1 MFFSISFFSLH
12 NNHYQTLNLAK
23 SNALTQASSLHFP
36 ANMRMALRIG
46 LVAPLYESVPPR
58 FYGGT
63 ERVVSYLAEGLKRE
77 GHSVTLYAS
86 GDSQTRA
93 KLVECCPQALR
104 LDANARDHL
113 SPHLRQIETVVR
125 DQKRFDLI
133 HFHTDALFF
142 AALPRLHVPSLIT
155 LHGRLDLAE
164 TQALMSEFPE
174 ANLVSISDA
183 QREGLKGLN
192 WKTTIHHGM
201 PPDEIPFQE
210 HPLQGKN
217 AYLAFLGRIS
227 PEKRPDRAI
236 EIAKKAGMK
245 LKIAAKFDPNHPDYN
260 ERVIQ
265 LMKQPHVE
273 FVGEIAGAEK
283 AEFLRNATA
292 LLFPIDWPEPFGLVM
307 MESLA
312 AGTPVIAYPFGSVPE
327 VIRNG
332 ENGRLVDNI
341 HDAVIAVKHIS
352 EISRKQCRLDFE
364 RRFSLKAMAK
374 NYVRIYDEIL
384 SESAALIRRFRSYAG
399 DPLWMDRSL

>member
-1 MFFSISFFSLH
+1 
-12 NNHYQTLNLAK
+12 
-23 SNALTQASSLHFP
+23 
-36 ANMRMALRIG
+36 MALRIG

-93 KLVECCPQALR
+93 QLVECCPQALR
-104 LDANARDHL
+104 LDPNARDHL

-125 DQKRFDLI
+125 DQKKFDLI
-133 HFHTDALFF
+133 HFHTDAFFF

-155 LHGRLDLAE
+155 LHGRLDLTE
-164 TQALMSEFPE
+164 TRLLMNEFPE
-174 ANLVSISDA
+174 ANLTSISDA

-192 WKTTIHHGM
+192 WKATVHHGM
-201 PPDEIPFQE
+201 PLDEIPFQE
-210 HPLQGKN
+210 HPALGEN

-245 LKIAAKFDPNHPDYN
+245 LKIAAKFDPNHPEYN
-260 ERVIQ
+260 ERVSL

-283 AEFLRNATA
+283 VEFLRNATA

-327 VIRNG
+327 IIQDG
-332 ENGRLVDNI
+332 ENGRLVDNV
-341 HDAVIAVKHIS
+341 HDAVIAVKRIS
-352 EISRKQCRLDFE
+352 EISRRQCRLDFE
-364 RRFSLKAMAK
+364 RRFSLQAMTG
-374 NYVRIYDEIL
+374 NYLQAYGEIL
-384 SESAALIRRFRSYAG
+384 TESDEVMRPFRSYAG
-399 DPLWMDRSL
+399 DP